1 MLAAA
6 LVRSVRSWSHFD
18 ATTKH
23 TSKTRAKVL
32 KLFESLQKLKVTEEN
47 KAEVEKIKQ
56 DIRKKDFKKALDRI
70 EKIKN
75 SNVEKKNKE
84 LYKDAADVPD
94 DDFFT
99 NDEVKEEANTE
110 SQKEDNKEDGYNND
124 ENYDDNYGNDYDDY
138 DEFSEDPL
146 FKKLKAYKDEEDNY
160 SEETERYDTD
170 NFIDDDKSSEVS
182 VKDTEDN
189 SNNKKE
195 KKKNKLDIQNNN
207 EKSENEANE
216 INDDEESS
224 NVAENEDKDVD
235 TEESE
240 EEKDDEENEN
250 SNNADEINNIEDN
263 EDEIQEEEDTTGIYP
278 KQLKNETLEHIYLGL
293 LLTNPKL
300 IAKYY
305 VTKKQCYF
313 EDDKCTEIYKS
324 VLFTEGSK
332 YTPEIAKDGFNLPK
346 YNNEIRELK
355 DDLMAEYMD
364 SNYSIEETYIEL
376 KKLFTLRKSY
386 LENPIKENQDKIVEI
401 INYVLYKS
409 MSVEEVESA
418 VNQVTV
424 TGKFKQA
431 VLNKD
436 LTSFLEMG
444 DNTLTNGLEFPF
456 PILSGVFKGLRKG
469 ETMAFAMPSNSGK
482 SRFTINLAA
491 YTAFVHKKKVL
502 IISNEMSEDK
512 MKLCLITTIINNPE
526 IQKLHG
532 QEISKTEGELLE
544 FKFRPDDTKKVKV
557 DEDGFV
563 VKEENESQEDFVKRL
578 TEISTE
584 FNKTIKAVEWAN
596 KEIDNS
602 IYFINIT
609 DHTNDELKKVI
620 MNFYYKEKIEYVF
633 YDTLKTDTANI
644 GKGEEIKKTATIL
657 SNLAQNFNMFIYST
671 LQLTES
677 TTLPINLDVNDLAVS
692 RTVKEVLDTLCL
704 IKQINKETYDDYEYS
719 LKEVDTKYFNLKKYT
734 DPDVRYYACV
744 VDKNRAGAKPKV
756 LFRLNLAY
764 NRWEELGYL
773 RMKQQ
778 VK

>member
-1 MLAAA
+1 MDNYA
-6 LVRSVRSWSHFD
+6 V
-18 ATTKH
+18 
-23 TSKTRAKVL
+23 
-32 KLFESLQKLKVTEEN
+32 KLFESLQKLKVTDEN

-75 SNVEKKNKE
+75 SNVEKKNKDSNTV
-84 LYKDAADVPD
+84 YKNAADVPD

-124 ENYDDNYGNDYDDY
+124 GNYDDNYGDDYDDY

-146 FKKLKAYKDEEDNY
+146 FNKLKAYNDEEDDY

-170 NFIDDDKSSEVS
+170 NFIDDDESSEVS

-189 SNNKKE
+189 SKNKKE
-195 KKKNKLDIQNNN
+195 RKKNKSDIQNNN

-224 NVAENEDKDVD
+224 NVAENEDKDVE

-444 DNTLTNGLEFPF
+444 DNTLTNGLDFPF

-557 DEDGFV
+557 DENGFV
-563 VKEENESQEDFVKRL
+563 VKEAKESQEDFVKRL

>member
-1 MLAAA
+1 MDNYA
-6 LVRSVRSWSHFD
+6 V
-18 ATTKH
+18 
-23 TSKTRAKVL
+23 
-32 KLFESLQKLKVTEEN
+32 KLFESLQKLKVTDEN

-84 LYKDAADVPD
+84 LYKNAADVPD

-124 ENYDDNYGNDYDDY
+124 GNYDDNYGDDYDDY

-146 FKKLKAYKDEEDNY
+146 FNKLKAYNDEEDDY

-170 NFIDDDKSSEVS
+170 NFIDDDESSEVS

-189 SNNKKE
+189 SKNKKE
-195 KKKNKLDIQNNN
+195 RKKNKSDIQNNN

-250 SNNADEINNIEDN
+250 SNNADEINTIEDN
-263 EDEIQEEEDTTGIYP
+263 EEEIQEEEDTTGIYP

-444 DNTLTNGLEFPF
+444 DNTLTNGLDFPF

-557 DEDGFV
+557 DENGFV

>member
-1 MLAAA
+1 MDNYA
-6 LVRSVRSWSHFD
+6 V
-18 ATTKH
+18 
-23 TSKTRAKVL
+23 
-32 KLFESLQKLKVTEEN
+32 KLFESLQKLKVTDEN

-84 LYKDAADVPD
+84 LYKNAADVPD

-99 NDEVKEEANTE
+99 NNEVKETNTE
-110 SQKEDNKEDGYNND
+110 SQKEDNKEDRYNND

-146 FKKLKAYKDEEDNY
+146 FKKLKAYNDEEDNY

-170 NFIDDDKSSEVS
+170 NFIDDDESSEVN

-189 SNNKKE
+189 SNNKKGR
-195 KKKNKLDIQNNN
+195 KKNKSDIQNNN

-224 NVAENEDKDVD
+224 NVAENEDKDVK

-240 EEKDDEENEN
+240 EEKDEEENEN

>member
-1 MLAAA
+1 MDNYA
-6 LVRSVRSWSHFD
+6 V
-18 ATTKH
+18 
-23 TSKTRAKVL
+23 
-32 KLFESLQKLKVTEEN
+32 KLFESLQKLKVTDEN

-84 LYKDAADVPD
+84 LYKNAADVPD

-170 NFIDDDKSSEVS
+170 NFSDDDESSEVS

-189 SNNKKE
+189 SNNKKGR
-195 KKKNKLDIQNNN
+195 KKNKSDIQNNN

-250 SNNADEINNIEDN
+250 SNNADEINTIEDN
-263 EDEIQEEEDTTGIYP
+263 EEEIQEEEDTTGIYP

-557 DEDGFV
+557 DENGFV

>member
-1 MLAAA
+1 MDNYA
-6 LVRSVRSWSHFD
+6 V
-18 ATTKH
+18 
-23 TSKTRAKVL
+23 
-32 KLFESLQKLKVTEEN
+32 KLFESLQKLKVTDEN

-75 SNVEKKNKE
+75 SNVEKKNKDSNT
-84 LYKDAADVPD
+84 LYKNAADVPD

-99 NDEVKEEANTE
+99 NNEVKEANTE

-124 ENYDDNYGNDYDDY
+124 GNYDDNYGDDYDDY

-146 FKKLKAYKDEEDNY
+146 FNKLKAYNDEEDDY

-170 NFIDDDKSSEVS
+170 NFIDDDESSEVS

-189 SNNKKE
+189 SKNKKE
-195 KKKNKLDIQNNN
+195 RKKNKSDIQNNN

-563 VKEENESQEDFVKRL
+563 VKEEKESQEDFVKRL

>member
-1 MLAAA
+1 MDNYA
-6 LVRSVRSWSHFD
+6 V
-18 ATTKH
+18 
-23 TSKTRAKVL
+23 
-32 KLFESLQKLKVTEEN
+32 KLFESLQKLKVTDEN

-75 SNVEKKNKE
+75 SNVEKKNKDSNTV
-84 LYKDAADVPD
+84 YKNAADVPD

-124 ENYDDNYGNDYDDY
+124 ENYDKNYGDDYDDY

-146 FKKLKAYKDEEDNY
+146 FNKLKAYNDEEDDY

-170 NFIDDDKSSEVS
+170 NFIDDDESSEVS

-189 SNNKKE
+189 SKNKKGR
-195 KKKNKLDIQNNN
+195 KKNKSDIQNNN

-240 EEKDDEENEN
+240 EEKDEEENEN

-263 EDEIQEEEDTTGIYP
+263 EEEIQEEEDTTGIYP

-563 VKEENESQEDFVKRL
+563 VKEEKESQEDFVKRL

>member
-1 MLAAA
+1 MDNYA
-6 LVRSVRSWSHFD
+6 V
-18 ATTKH
+18 
-23 TSKTRAKVL
+23 
-32 KLFESLQKLKVTEEN
+32 KLFESLQKLKVTDEN

-84 LYKDAADVPD
+84 LYKNAADVPD

-170 NFIDDDKSSEVS
+170 NFSDDDESSEVS
-182 VKDTEDN
+182 VKDTEDD
-189 SNNKKE
+189 SNYKKGR
-195 KKKNKLDIQNNN
+195 KKNKSDIQNNN

-557 DEDGFV
+557 DENGFV

>member
-1 MLAAA
+1 MDNYA
-6 LVRSVRSWSHFD
+6 V
-18 ATTKH
+18 
-23 TSKTRAKVL
+23 
-32 KLFESLQKLKVTEEN
+32 KLFESLQKLKVTDEN

-75 SNVEKKNKE
+75 SNVEKKNKDSNT
-84 LYKDAADVPD
+84 LYKNAADVPD

-124 ENYDDNYGNDYDDY
+124 ENYDKNYGDDYDDY

-146 FKKLKAYKDEEDNY
+146 FNKLKAYNDEEDDY

-170 NFIDDDKSSEVS
+170 NFIDDDESSEVS

-189 SNNKKE
+189 SKNKKGR
-195 KKKNKLDIQNNN
+195 KKNKSDIQNNN

-240 EEKDDEENEN
+240 EEKDEEENEN

-263 EDEIQEEEDTTGIYP
+263 EEEIQEEEDTTGIYP

>member
-1 MLAAA
+1 MDNYA
-6 LVRSVRSWSHFD
+6 V
-18 ATTKH
+18 
-23 TSKTRAKVL
+23 
-32 KLFESLQKLKVTEEN
+32 KLFESLQKLKVTDEN

-75 SNVEKKNKE
+75 SNVEKKNKDSNTV
-84 LYKDAADVPD
+84 YKNAADVPD

-124 ENYDDNYGNDYDDY
+124 ENYDKNYGDDYDDY

-146 FKKLKAYKDEEDNY
+146 FNKLKAYNDEEDDY

-170 NFIDDDKSSEVS
+170 NFIDDDESSEVS

-189 SNNKKE
+189 SKNKKGR
-195 KKKNKLDIQNNN
+195 KKNKSDIQNNN

-250 SNNADEINNIEDN
+250 SNNADEINTIEDN
-263 EDEIQEEEDTTGIYP
+263 EEEIQEEEDTTGIYP

>member
-1 MLAAA
+1 MN
-6 LVRSVRSWSHFD
+6 SD
-18 ATTKH
+18 A
-23 TSKTRAKVL
+23 V

-47 KAEVEKIKQ
+47 KEEVEKIKQ
-56 DIRKKDFKKALDRI
+56 DIRNKDFKKALERI
-70 EKIKN
+70 EKIQNSPAKKESVVRNTVKN
-75 SNVEKKNKE
+75 SDTKETSKRGRKKKVTEKETKQEVKKEEEEPKIEATSSEEVEKPKKE
-84 LYKDAADVPD
+84 ETVKTAADVSD
-94 DDFFT
+94 DDFF
-99 NDEVKEEANTE
+99 V
-110 SQKEDNKEDGYNND
+110 ND
-124 ENYDDNYGNDYDDY
+124 ENKVNDESKETDNAEGEKDEIENEDNYNDEEDYDDDYDEYDDY
-138 DEFSEDPL
+138 DEFADDPL
-146 FKKLKAYKDEEDNY
+146 FKKLKAYNDEEDVEN
-160 SEETERYDTD
+160 SNDEE
-170 NFIDDDKSSEVS
+170 DKSK
-182 VKDTEDN
+182 KD
-189 SNNKKE
+189 
-195 KKKNKLDIQNNN
+195 N
-207 EKSENEANE
+207 EKSNDDDENSDEENEENSDDE
-216 INDDEESS
+216 DKNLDDEESE
-224 NVAENEDKDVD
+224 ENSDSSDDANSEDG
-235 TEESE
+235 ENSE
-240 EEKDDEENEN
+240 ER
-250 SNNADEINNIEDN
+250 
-263 EDEIQEEEDTTGIYP
+263 EEEDAGIFP
-278 KQLKNETLEHIYLGL
+278 KELRNEKLEHIYLGL

-300 IAKYY
+300 ITKYY
-305 VTKKQCYF
+305 VTKKECYF

-332 YTPEIAKDGFNLPK
+332 YTPEVAKDGFNLPK

-364 SNYSIEETYIEL
+364 SNYNIEEIYIEL
-376 KKLFTLRKSY
+376 KKLFVLRKSY

-401 INYVLYKS
+401 VNYVLYKS

-436 LTSFLEMG
+436 LTTFLEMG
-444 DNTLTNGLEFPF
+444 DNTLTNGLAFPF
-456 PILSGVFKGLRKG
+456 PILSSVFKGLRKG

-491 YTAFVHKKKVL
+491 YTAFIHKKKVL

-544 FKFRPDDTKKVKV
+544 FKFRPDEPKKVKV
-557 DEDGFV
+557 DENGFV
-563 VKEENESQEDFVKRL
+563 VKEEKESQADFVKRL
-578 TEISTE
+578 SEISTE
-584 FNKTIKAVEWAN
+584 FNKTIKAVDWAN
-596 KEIDNS
+596 KEIENS

-719 LKEVDTKYFNLKKYT
+719 LKEVDTKYFDLKKYT

-778 VK
+778 VDKN

>member
-1 MLAAA
+1 MDNYA
-6 LVRSVRSWSHFD
+6 V
-18 ATTKH
+18 
-23 TSKTRAKVL
+23 
-32 KLFESLQKLKVTEEN
+32 KLFESLQKLKVTDEN

-84 LYKDAADVPD
+84 LYKNAADVPD

-124 ENYDDNYGNDYDDY
+124 GNYDDNYGDDYDDY

-146 FKKLKAYKDEEDNY
+146 FNKLKAYNDEEDDY

-170 NFIDDDKSSEVS
+170 NFIDDDESSEVS

-189 SNNKKE
+189 SKNKKE
-195 KKKNKLDIQNNN
+195 RKKNKSDIQNNN

-250 SNNADEINNIEDN
+250 SNNADEINTIEDN
-263 EDEIQEEEDTTGIYP
+263 EEEIQEEEDTTGIYP

-444 DNTLTNGLEFPF
+444 DNTLTNGLDFPF

-544 FKFRPDDTKKVKV
+544 FKFRPDDIKKVKV

-563 VKEENESQEDFVKRL
+563 VKEEKESQEDFVKRL

>member
-1 MLAAA
+1 MDNYA
-6 LVRSVRSWSHFD
+6 V
-18 ATTKH
+18 
-23 TSKTRAKVL
+23 
-32 KLFESLQKLKVTEEN
+32 KLFESLQKLKVTDEN

-75 SNVEKKNKE
+75 SNVEKKNKDSNT
-84 LYKDAADVPD
+84 LYKNAADVPD

-170 NFIDDDKSSEVS
+170 NFSDDDKSSEVR

-195 KKKNKLDIQNNN
+195 RKKNKSDIQNNN

-235 TEESE
+235 TEERK

-250 SNNADEINNIEDN
+250 SNNEDEINNIEDN
-263 EDEIQEEEDTTGIYP
+263 EEEIQKEEDTTGIYP

-563 VKEENESQEDFVKRL
+563 VKEEKENQEDFVKRL

-719 LKEVDTKYFNLKKYT
+719 LKEVDTKYFNLEKYT

>member
-1 MLAAA
+1 MDNYA
-6 LVRSVRSWSHFD
+6 V
-18 ATTKH
+18 
-23 TSKTRAKVL
+23 
-32 KLFESLQKLKVTEEN
+32 KLFESLQKLKVTDEN

-138 DEFSEDPL
+138 DDYDEFSEDPL

-170 NFIDDDKSSEVS
+170 NFSDDDESSEVS

-189 SNNKKE
+189 SNNKKGR
-195 KKKNKLDIQNNN
+195 KKNKSDIQNNN

-263 EDEIQEEEDTTGIYP
+263 EEEIQEEEDTTGIYP

-563 VKEENESQEDFVKRL
+563 VKEAKESQEDFVKRL

>member
-1 MLAAA
+1 MDNYA
-6 LVRSVRSWSHFD
+6 V
-18 ATTKH
+18 
-23 TSKTRAKVL
+23 
-32 KLFESLQKLKVTEEN
+32 KLFESLQKLKVTDEN

-75 SNVEKKNKE
+75 SNVEKKNKDSNT
-84 LYKDAADVPD
+84 LYKNAADVPD

-110 SQKEDNKEDGYNND
+110 SQKEDNKEDEYNND
-124 ENYDDNYGNDYDDY
+124 ENYDKNYGDDYDDY

-146 FKKLKAYKDEEDNY
+146 FNKLKAYNDEEDDY

-170 NFIDDDKSSEVS
+170 NFIDDDESSEVS

-189 SNNKKE
+189 SKNKKGR
-195 KKKNKLDIQNNN
+195 KKNKSDIQNNN

-263 EDEIQEEEDTTGIYP
+263 EEEIQEEEDTTGIYP

-526 IQKLHG
+526 IQKLHC

-563 VKEENESQEDFVKRL
+563 VKEEKESQEDFVKRL

>member
-1 MLAAA
+1 MDNYA
-6 LVRSVRSWSHFD
+6 V
-18 ATTKH
+18 
-23 TSKTRAKVL
+23 
-32 KLFESLQKLKVTEEN
+32 KLFESLQKLKVTDEN

-84 LYKDAADVPD
+84 LYKNAADVPD

-146 FKKLKAYKDEEDNY
+146 FKKLKAYNDEEDSY

-170 NFIDDDKSSEVS
+170 NFIDDDESSEVN
-182 VKDTEDN
+182 VKDTEDD
-189 SNNKKE
+189 SNYKKE

-557 DEDGFV
+557 DENGFV

-677 TTLPINLDVNDLAVS
+677 TTLPIKLDVNDLAVS

>member
-1 MLAAA
+1 MDNYA
-6 LVRSVRSWSHFD
+6 V
-18 ATTKH
+18 
-23 TSKTRAKVL
+23 
-32 KLFESLQKLKVTEEN
+32 KLFESLQKLKVTDEN

-124 ENYDDNYGNDYDDY
+124 GNYDDNYGDDYDDY

-146 FKKLKAYKDEEDNY
+146 FNKLKAYNDEEDDY

-170 NFIDDDKSSEVS
+170 NFIDDDESSEVS

-189 SNNKKE
+189 SKNKKE
-195 KKKNKLDIQNNN
+195 RKKNKSDIQNNN

-240 EEKDDEENEN
+240 EEKDEEENEN
-250 SNNADEINNIEDN
+250 SNNADEINNIDDN
-263 EDEIQEEEDTTGIYP
+263 EEEIQEEEDTTGIYP

>member
-1 MLAAA
+1 MDNYA
-6 LVRSVRSWSHFD
+6 V
-18 ATTKH
+18 
-23 TSKTRAKVL
+23 
-32 KLFESLQKLKVTEEN
+32 KLFESLQKLKVTDEN

-75 SNVEKKNKE
+75 SNVEKKNKDSNT
-84 LYKDAADVPD
+84 LYKNAADVPD

-99 NDEVKEEANTE
+99 NNEVKEANTE

-263 EDEIQEEEDTTGIYP
+263 EEEIQEEEDTTGIYP

-563 VKEENESQEDFVKRL
+563 VKEEKESQEDFVKRL

>member
-1 MLAAA
+1 MDNYA
-6 LVRSVRSWSHFD
+6 V
-18 ATTKH
+18 
-23 TSKTRAKVL
+23 
-32 KLFESLQKLKVTEEN
+32 KLFESLQKLKVTDEN

-75 SNVEKKNKE
+75 SNVEKKNKDSNTV
-84 LYKDAADVPD
+84 YKNAADVPD

-124 ENYDDNYGNDYDDY
+124 ENYDKNYGDDYDDY

-146 FKKLKAYKDEEDNY
+146 FNKLKAYNDEEDDY

-170 NFIDDDKSSEVS
+170 NFIDDDESSEVS

-189 SNNKKE
+189 SKNKKGR
-195 KKKNKLDIQNNN
+195 KKNKSDIQNNN

-240 EEKDDEENEN
+240 EEKDEEENEN

-263 EDEIQEEEDTTGIYP
+263 EEEIQEEEDTTGIYP

-444 DNTLTNGLEFPF
+444 DNTLTNGLDFPF

-544 FKFRPDDTKKVKV
+544 FKFRPDDIKKVK
-557 DEDGFV
+557 EDN
-563 VKEENESQEDFVKRL
+563 EEKESQEDFVKRL

>member
-1 MLAAA
+1 MDNYA
-6 LVRSVRSWSHFD
+6 V
-18 ATTKH
+18 
-23 TSKTRAKVL
+23 
-32 KLFESLQKLKVTEEN
+32 KLFESLQKLKVTDEN

-75 SNVEKKNKE
+75 SNVEKKNKDSNTV
-84 LYKDAADVPD
+84 YKNAADVPD

-146 FKKLKAYKDEEDNY
+146 FNKLKAYNDEEDDY

-170 NFIDDDKSSEVS
+170 NFIDDDESSEVS

-189 SNNKKE
+189 SKNKKGR
-195 KKKNKLDIQNNN
+195 KKNKSDIQNNN

-240 EEKDDEENEN
+240 EEKDEEENEN
-250 SNNADEINNIEDN
+250 SNNADEINTIEDN
-263 EDEIQEEEDTTGIYP
+263 EEEIQEEEDTTGIYP

-444 DNTLTNGLEFPF
+444 DNTLTNGLDFPF

-563 VKEENESQEDFVKRL
+563 VKEEKESQEDFVKRL

>member
-1 MLAAA
+1 MDNYA
-6 LVRSVRSWSHFD
+6 V
-18 ATTKH
+18 
-23 TSKTRAKVL
+23 
-32 KLFESLQKLKVTEEN
+32 KLFESLQKLKVTDEN

-75 SNVEKKNKE
+75 SNVEKKNKDSNT
-84 LYKDAADVPD
+84 LYKNAADVPD

-146 FKKLKAYKDEEDNY
+146 FKKLKAYNDEEDSY

-170 NFIDDDKSSEVS
+170 NFIDDDESSEVS

-189 SNNKKE
+189 SNNKKGR
-195 KKKNKLDIQNNN
+195 KKNKSDIQNNN

-263 EDEIQEEEDTTGIYP
+263 EEEIQEEEDTTGIYP

-526 IQKLHG
+526 IQKFHG

-563 VKEENESQEDFVKRL
+563 VKEEKESQEDFVKRL

>member
-1 MLAAA
+1 MDNYA
-6 LVRSVRSWSHFD
+6 V
-18 ATTKH
+18 
-23 TSKTRAKVL
+23 
-32 KLFESLQKLKVTEEN
+32 KLFESLQKLKVTDEN

-409 MSVEEVESA
+409 MSVEEVGSA

>member
-1 MLAAA
+1 MDNYA
-6 LVRSVRSWSHFD
+6 V
-18 ATTKH
+18 
-23 TSKTRAKVL
+23 
-32 KLFESLQKLKVTEEN
+32 KLFESLQKLKVTDEN

-75 SNVEKKNKE
+75 SNVEKKNKDSNT
-84 LYKDAADVPD
+84 LYKNAADVPD

-99 NDEVKEEANTE
+99 NNEVKEANTE

-263 EDEIQEEEDTTGIYP
+263 EEEIQEEEDTTGIYP

-444 DNTLTNGLEFPF
+444 DNTLTNGLDFPF

>member
-1 MLAAA
+1 MDNYA
-6 LVRSVRSWSHFD
+6 V
-18 ATTKH
+18 
-23 TSKTRAKVL
+23 
-32 KLFESLQKLKVTEEN
+32 KLFESLQKLKVTDEN

-56 DIRKKDFKKALDRI
+56 DIRKKNFKKALDRI

-75 SNVEKKNKE
+75 SNVEKKNKDSNT
-84 LYKDAADVPD
+84 LYKNAADVPD

-170 NFIDDDKSSEVS
+170 NFSDDDKSSEVS

-240 EEKDDEENEN
+240 EEKDEEENEN
-250 SNNADEINNIEDN
+250 SNNADEINNIDDN
-263 EDEIQEEEDTTGIYP
+263 EEEIQEEEDTTGIYP

-544 FKFRPDDTKKVKV
+544 FKFRPDDIKKVKV

-563 VKEENESQEDFVKRL
+563 VKEEKESQEDFVKRL

>member
-1 MLAAA
+1 MDNYA
-6 LVRSVRSWSHFD
+6 V
-18 ATTKH
+18 
-23 TSKTRAKVL
+23 
-32 KLFESLQKLKVTEEN
+32 KLFESLQKLKVTDEN

-84 LYKDAADVPD
+84 LYKNAADVPD

-124 ENYDDNYGNDYDDY
+124 GNYDDNYGDDYDDY

-146 FKKLKAYKDEEDNY
+146 FNKLKAYNDEEDDY

-170 NFIDDDKSSEVS
+170 NFIDDDESSEVS

-189 SNNKKE
+189 SKNKKE
-195 KKKNKLDIQNNN
+195 RKKNKSDIQNNN

-250 SNNADEINNIEDN
+250 SNNADEINTIEDN
-263 EDEIQEEEDTTGIYP
+263 EEEIQEEEDTTGIYP

>member
-1 MLAAA
+1 MDNYA
-6 LVRSVRSWSHFD
+6 V
-18 ATTKH
+18 
-23 TSKTRAKVL
+23 
-32 KLFESLQKLKVTEEN
+32 KLFESLQKLKVTDEN

-75 SNVEKKNKE
+75 SNVEKKNKDSNTV
-84 LYKDAADVPD
+84 YKNAADVPD

-124 ENYDDNYGNDYDDY
+124 GNYDDNYGDDYDDY

-146 FKKLKAYKDEEDNY
+146 FNKLKAYNDEEDDY

-170 NFIDDDKSSEVS
+170 NFIDDDESSEVS

-189 SNNKKE
+189 SKNKKE
-195 KKKNKLDIQNNN
+195 RKKNKSDIQNNN

>member
-1 MLAAA
+1 MDNYA
-6 LVRSVRSWSHFD
+6 V
-18 ATTKH
+18 
-23 TSKTRAKVL
+23 
-32 KLFESLQKLKVTEEN
+32 KLFESLQKLKVTDEN

-84 LYKDAADVPD
+84 LYKNAADVPD

-170 NFIDDDKSSEVS
+170 NFSDDDESSEVS

-189 SNNKKE
+189 SNNKKGR
-195 KKKNKLDIQNNN
+195 KKNKSDIQNNN

-532 QEISKTEGELLE
+532 QELSKTEGELLE

-557 DEDGFV
+557 DEHGFV

-778 VK
+778 IK

>member
-1 MLAAA
+1 MDNYA
-6 LVRSVRSWSHFD
+6 V
-18 ATTKH
+18 
-23 TSKTRAKVL
+23 
-32 KLFESLQKLKVTEEN
+32 KLFESLQKLKVTDEN

-75 SNVEKKNKE
+75 SNVEKKNKDSNTV
-84 LYKDAADVPD
+84 YKNAADVPD

-124 ENYDDNYGNDYDDY
+124 GNYDDNYGDDYDDY

-146 FKKLKAYKDEEDNY
+146 FNKLKAYNDEEDDY

-170 NFIDDDKSSEVS
+170 NFIDDDESSEVS

-189 SNNKKE
+189 SKNKKE
-195 KKKNKLDIQNNN
+195 RKKNKSDIQNNN

-409 MSVEEVESA
+409 MSVEEVGSA

>member
-1 MLAAA
+1 MDNYA
-6 LVRSVRSWSHFD
+6 V
-18 ATTKH
+18 
-23 TSKTRAKVL
+23 
-32 KLFESLQKLKVTEEN
+32 KLFESLQKLKVTDEN

-75 SNVEKKNKE
+75 SNVEKKNKDSNTV
-84 LYKDAADVPD
+84 YKNAADVPD

-124 ENYDDNYGNDYDDY
+124 GNYDDNYGDDYDDY

-146 FKKLKAYKDEEDNY
+146 FNKLKAYNDEEDDY

-170 NFIDDDKSSEVS
+170 NFIDDDESSEVS

-189 SNNKKE
+189 SKNKKE
-195 KKKNKLDIQNNN
+195 RKKNKSDIQNNN

-250 SNNADEINNIEDN
+250 SNNADEINTIEDN
-263 EDEIQEEEDTTGIYP
+263 EEEIQEEEDTTGIYP

-544 FKFRPDDTKKVKV
+544 FKFRPDDIKKVKV

-563 VKEENESQEDFVKRL
+563 VKEEKESQEDFVKRL